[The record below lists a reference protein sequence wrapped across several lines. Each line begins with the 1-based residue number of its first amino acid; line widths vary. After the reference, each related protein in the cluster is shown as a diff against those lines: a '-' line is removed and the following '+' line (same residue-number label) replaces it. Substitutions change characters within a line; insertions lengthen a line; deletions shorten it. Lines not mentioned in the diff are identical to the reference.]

1 MADNIHYITWYTVY
15 SAKTGEVVA
24 AGTSSMCA
32 AKLGYK
38 TANSFASSV
47 GHRRH
52 EKRRPYKYIFEQE
65 RIDRAEVDCLPPIR
79 RYCKK
84 KGRAVCTL
92 LWTSTGG
99 RFTRGDIIHDPK
111 TKGTPQ
117 SGSAVCSQRPRMESC
132 AQASGSSRAYEM
144 RKPLDERKPDDACD

>member
-38 TANSFASSV
+38 TANSFASVV

-65 RIDRAEVDCLPPIR
+65 RIDRAEVDCLPLLR

-84 KGRAVCTL
+84 
-92 LWTSTGG
+92 
-99 RFTRGDIIHDPK
+99 
-111 TKGTPQ
+111 TKRKQ
-117 SGSAVCSQRPRMESC
+117 E
-132 AQASGSSRAYEM
+132 YE
-144 RKPLDERKPDDACD
+144 R